1 VHRNVLTPTWT
12 GYWWVMYPIAVWS
25 YDIILD
31 YRVHWRDGFSRLQI
45 KSLAVKLLVT
55 LSNTIISFQV
65 SRLRSYRITS
75 YWRLNLQL
83 RGFILHTLIVGTF
96 CKTWNLTPIHHCHWQ
111 KKFES
116 PRLLISCKI
125 SWRKKL
131 NWQAWCLFIFFK
143 DGVPSQLVWTQAV
156 W

>member
-12 GYWWVMYPIAVWS
+12 GYWWVMYQTAVWS

-55 LSNTIISFQV
+55 LSSTIICFQV

-75 YWRLNLQL
+75 YWSVKFAIERLYSPHSDCGHILQNVKFDTHSSL
-83 RGFILHTLIVGTF
+83 SL
-96 CKTWNLTPIHHCHWQ
+96 
-111 KKFES
+111 KFES
-116 PRLLISCKI
+116 PRLLISCKT

-131 NWQAWCLFIFFK
+131 NWQVWCLFIFVFK
-143 DGVPSQLVWTQAV
+143 DWVSSQLVWTQAV